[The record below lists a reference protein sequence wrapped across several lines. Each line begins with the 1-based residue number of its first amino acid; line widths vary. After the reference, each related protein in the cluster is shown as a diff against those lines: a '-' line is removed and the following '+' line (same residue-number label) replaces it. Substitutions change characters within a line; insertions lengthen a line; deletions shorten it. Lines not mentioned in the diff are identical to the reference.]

1 MFNNNNRERERE
13 RERERY
19 QQSEQESVV
28 QSERESH
35 QSQHKTF
42 VFSRDG
48 NTTTRKN
55 ARGAHIGLLAV
66 ALKQRDRFDDD
77 DDASKQRVKQKEALV
92 KEASMK

>member
-1 MFNNNNRERERE
+1 MFNNNNRE

-19 QQSEQESVV
+19 QQSEQECRSK
-28 QSERESH
+28 RESH

-66 ALKQRDRFDDD
+66 ALKRDRFDDD

>member
-13 RERERY
+13 REISTIRTRECR
-19 QQSEQESVV
+19 SK
-28 QSERESH
+28 RESH

-55 ARGAHIGLLAV
+55 ARAHIGLAV
-66 ALKQRDRFDDD
+66 VLKRDRFDDD
-77 DDASKQRVKQKEALV
+77 DTSKRVKQKEALV

>member
-13 RERERY
+13 REISTIRTRECR
-19 QQSEQESVV
+19 SK
-28 QSERESH
+28 RESH

-66 ALKQRDRFDDD
+66 ALKRDRFDDD
-77 DDASKQRVKQKEALV
+77 DDASKRVKQKEALV

>member
-13 RERERY
+13 REREISTIRTRECR
-19 QQSEQESVV
+19 SKR
-28 QSERESH
+28 ERESH

-48 NTTTRKN
+48 NTTARKN

-66 ALKQRDRFDDD
+66 ALKQRDRFDV
-77 DDASKQRVKQKEALV
+77 DASKQRTVKQKEALV
-92 KEASMK
+92 K

>member
-13 RERERY
+13 ISTIRTRECR
-19 QQSEQESVV
+19 SK
-28 QSERESH
+28 RESH

>member
-55 ARGAHIGLLAV
+55 ARAHIGLAV
-66 ALKQRDRFDDD
+66 VLKRDRFDDD
-77 DDASKQRVKQKEALV
+77 DTSKRVKQKEALV